1 VNLSCLV
8 HSCLKFINDFR
19 KAQKVRSKF
28 KATLIFFFDIHCILM
43 AEWDPSVQTVNQQY
57 YIEFLTQLHEGV
69 RRKRQELWRNGWN
82 LPQDNAPAHNALF
95 VKQCLANK
103 KLFVLEH
110 PPYSTD
116 HGPCYIFFFPKIKSV
131 LKVIH
136 FVSVQEVKAK
146 TAKSLNCLTELELR
160 NCFEHW
166 QYRMQ
171 LCVNSEGN
179 YFEGDRS

>member
-1 VNLSCLV
+1 M
-8 HSCLKFINDFR
+8 
-19 KAQKVRSKF
+19 
-28 KATLIFFFDIHCILM
+28 LIVFFDIHGILM
-43 AEWDPSVQTVNQQY
+43 AEWIPIDQTVNQLY
-57 YIEFLTQLHEGV
+57 YIEVLANLHESV

-82 LPQDNAPAHNALF
+82 LHQDNAPAHNALF

-103 KLFVLEH
+103 NITVPEH
-110 PPYSTD
+110 PPYSPD
-116 HGPCYIFFFPKIKSV
+116 HGPCYICFFPKITSV
-131 LKVIH
+131 LKGIH

-146 TAKSLNCLTELELR
+146 TAESLNCLTELELR
-160 NCFEHW
+160 NCFEQW